1 MASFKPPQPAVGWML
16 NVQKS
21 CEETGSQTLTKLSS
35 ELVTVEVP
43 YSIANQPMCIWTET
57 EQVL

>member
-1 MASFKPPQPAVGWML
+1 ML